1 MLRSRYK
8 HEHLISEFLLK
19 LESKDS
25 LLIHCF
31 GKMIKVTCQ
40 NWFLAQTEC

>member
-8 HEHLISEFLLK
+8 HEHLISEFVLK

-25 LLIHCF
+25 LLIH
-31 GKMIKVTCQ
+31 
-40 NWFLAQTEC
+40 FLAK